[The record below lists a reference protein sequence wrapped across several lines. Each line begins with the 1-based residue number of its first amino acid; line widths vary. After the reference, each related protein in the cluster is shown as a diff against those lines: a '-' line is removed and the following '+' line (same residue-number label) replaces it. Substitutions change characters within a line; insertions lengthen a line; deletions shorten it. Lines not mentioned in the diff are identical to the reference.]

1 MEVFYARIL
10 AAYKEIATKPYD
22 PLVDP
27 HKFLTE
33 DFNVF
38 QREVEET
45 ELQMQKFVKEML
57 VPIPTSESR
66 LLIMKRFEALK
77 LDCLC
82 LDRRYLDIAQMLEK
96 EIETIK
102 DMLVGFKFFQKY
114 LFHFLLCFLQ
124 LQ

>member
-1 MEVFYARIL
+1 MVVQTHLKYSVLGRIRISGMEVFYARIL
-10 AAYKEIATKPYD
+10 SAYKTIASKAYD

-27 HKFLTE
+27 HKFLTD
-33 DFNVF
+33 DFNAF
-38 QREVEET
+38 QREVEEA
-45 ELQMQKFVKEML
+45 ELQIQKFVKEML

-96 EIETIK
+96 EIENIK
-102 DMLVGFKFFQKY
+102 DM
-114 LFHFLLCFLQ
+114 
-124 LQ
+124 